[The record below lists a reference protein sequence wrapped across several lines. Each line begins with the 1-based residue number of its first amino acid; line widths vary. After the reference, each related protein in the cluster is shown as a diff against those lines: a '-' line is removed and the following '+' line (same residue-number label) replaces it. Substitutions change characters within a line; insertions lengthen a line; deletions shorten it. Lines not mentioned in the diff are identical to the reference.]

1 VGCSEEHTSIQ
12 ARECEDQELGINE
25 KQNNLVQRS
34 TSVVVDPCFLKIG
47 VLGPFSVFSTD
58 ILHCGSYLLGRAFGR
73 KYIGRLFQ
81 VEEVKVEL
89 VDVDVVVRMKRD
101 CKVDVVYEWRVG
113 TEWEIW
119 RSL

>member
-1 VGCSEEHTSIQ
+1 MCDNLGRCESLFFYDRRARTFFGVFYGRFVLWVLSFGTSI
-12 ARECEDQELGINE
+12 R
-25 KQNNLVQRS
+25 
-34 TSVVVDPCFLKIG
+34 PKI
-47 VLGPFSVFSTD
+47 
-58 ILHCGSYLLGRAFGR
+58 HWE
-73 KYIGRLFQ
+73 LFQ